1 MSSLIAR
8 SLACGLLAASVVTF
22 GPGTASNA
30 ANTITFSPTIVAR
43 AGSSNVLYVLWES
56 NSCTLRNCLRL
67 ERSTNGGG
75 TFTNASVPPVTP
87 VLGMNTSPI
96 SQLYFSNPMDGYAV
110 EFASTGPKWTTA
122 ALFATFNGGRTW
134 HHDQIMPNS
143 YVYSMAT
150 SDHYVYALSDQC
162 PTKGPKC
169 EQVRLSRSPVSASRW
184 SPVPLPRQLERYWL
198 GNLDVAAYGQDVWL
212 STQDQM
218 SNPYSAFLATSHD
231 QGRSFTVR
239 VQRDLTSAAS
249 CGVLPTSALVLWAQ
263 CPQGM
268 MRGDIVYSE
277 NGGESWIANGFG
289 QLSNFAF
296 GAFDPVS
303 KGAAFFVNQWHPRTL
318 FEVAS
323 ESSPP
328 RAVGSMPNANDW
340 ISLEFTNGAEG
351 VALNQGTG
359 GSYPNLLWRTGD
371 RGTHWSRVRLL

>member
-8 SLACGLLAASVVTF
+8 SIACSLLAASIVTF
-22 GPGTASNA
+22 GPGTAGNA
-30 ANTITFSPTIVAR
+30 ANAITFSPTIVAR

-56 NSCTLRNCLRL
+56 NSCTLRRCLRL

-75 TFTNASVPPVTP
+75 TFTNVSVPPVTP

-96 SQLYFSNPMDGYAV
+96 SQLYFANPMDGYAV
-110 EFASTGPKWTTA
+110 QFASTGPKWTTA

-134 HHDQIMPNS
+134 HHDQIFPNS

-150 SDHYVYALSDQC
+150 SEHFIYALSDQC

-169 EQVRLSRSPVSASRW
+169 EQVRLSRSPVTTSKW
-184 SPVPLPRQLERYWL
+184 SPVSLPKQLERYWL
-198 GNLDVAAYGQDVWL
+198 GNLDVAAYGANVWL
-212 STQDQM
+212 TTQDQT
-218 SNPYSAFLATSHD
+218 SSPFSPFLATSHD
-231 QGRSFTVR
+231 EGRSFTVR
-239 VQRDLTSAAS
+239 VQHDLTSVAS
-249 CGVLPTSALVLWAQ
+249 CGLMPTSSLVLWAQ
-263 CPQGM
+263 CGQGM
-268 MRGDIVYSE
+268 MRGDIVYSK
-277 NGGESWIANGFG
+277 NGGASWTANRFG

-303 KGAAFFVNQWHPRTL
+303 TGAAFFVNQWHPRTL

-340 ISLEFTNGAEG
+340 ISLTFTNSAFG
-351 VALNQGTG
+351 VALSQGPG
-359 GSYPNLLWRTGD
+359 GSYPNLLWRTRDGA
-371 RGTHWSRVRLL
+371 THWSRVTLP